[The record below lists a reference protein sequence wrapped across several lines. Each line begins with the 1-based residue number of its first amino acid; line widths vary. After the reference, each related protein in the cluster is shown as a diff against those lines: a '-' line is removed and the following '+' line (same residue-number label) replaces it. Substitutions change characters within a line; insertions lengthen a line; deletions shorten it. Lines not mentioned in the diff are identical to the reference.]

1 MTSRLSHSFADETR
15 SHASLSG
22 IISED
27 ADFSEIIAA
36 AQAHPLTLR
45 LGDIQRI
52 SSTGVREW
60 ILFMRAVADAPHAV
74 TLTEVAPTL
83 VRQLNMI
90 DGFGGSAV
98 IASVVLPY
106 YCDACGKEHAQ
117 VLAVGPDDPRDIDAH
132 RPCPHCG
139 EQAEFDD
146 LPSSYLA
153 FLGAP

>member
-1 MTSRLSHSFADETR
+1 MTSRLQHRFVDDAR
-15 SHASLSG
+15 SQAILSG

-27 ADFSEIIAA
+27 ADFSQLVTA
-36 AQAHPLTLR
+36 AQQAALTLR
-45 LGDIQRI
+45 LGEIERI

-60 ILFMRAVADAPHAV
+60 ILFMRAVATSPHPV
-74 TLTEVAPTL
+74 TLVEVAPTL

-90 DGFGGSAV
+90 DGFGGSAT

-106 YCDACGKEHAQ
+106 YCDSCGKEHAQ
-117 VLAVGPDDPRDIDAH
+117 VLPLTPGEPRNIAEN

-146 LPSSYLA
+146 LPASYLA
-153 FLGAP
+153 FLDGA